1 MYTLFEEY
9 DNLES
14 SIQSV
19 VLKYALYQTDAII
32 ENFQNVSYQLKIELL
47 KSSALGYEE
56 KFNILKTMLL
66 TSNKENAI
74 KLLCI
79 LDLKDYIKILN
90 TNERPRFKI
99 DLQNQELLDLF
110 VSKGWLYDYQE
121 DLQKEGY
128 YKIRRHAPKKKN

>member
-1 MYTLFEEY
+1 MR
-9 DNLES
+9 
-14 SIQSV
+14 
-19 VLKYALYQTDAII
+19 
-32 ENFQNVSYQLKIELL
+32 
-47 KSSALGYEE
+47 
-56 KFNILKTMLL
+56 M
-66 TSNKENAI
+66 
-74 KLLCI
+74 
-79 LDLKDYIKILN
+79 DLKDYIKILN